1 MCATHLEVLV
11 PLVTVDQVQDL
22 LGVTVTEVDLTEAHM
37 DVDRVAGIDL
47 DDQAQVD
54 GLRPRDLKLLKW
66 AITYQAAWRS
76 TQIDMHAR
84 LDVIEISGSTSDGS
98 VKARDELTLQ
108 LAPLCRANLE
118 RISWK
123 TKATK
128 VLPSTGR
135 RAPLGLITAATDV
148 MISTNPMDTPDQ
160 LANALVDG
168 GPYWGEAPDRRPR

>member
-1 MCATHLEVLV
+1 M
-11 PLVTVDQVQDL
+11 LVTAAQVKTLLDVD
-22 LGVTVTEVDLTEAHM
+22 VTEVNLTEAHM

-47 DDQAQVD
+47 DEQDQVN
-54 GLRPRDLKLLKW
+54 GLRPRDLKLLRW
-66 AITYQAAWRS
+66 AVAYQAAWRS

-84 LDVIEISGSTSDGS
+84 LDVVEISGSTSDGS

-123 TKATK
+123 TKSTK

-135 RAPLGLITAATDV
+135 ARGVGLITVATDIA
-148 MISTNPMDTPDQ
+148 ISTNPMDTPDQ
-160 LANALVDG
+160 LPNALVDG
-168 GPYWGEAPDRRPR
+168 GPYWGEAPDRRPL